1 VADLTAIVAEVLSL
15 PASSISDASGP
26 ETVPEWD
33 SLAHMRL
40 VAKLEEAF
48 GVRFDLDEIIQ
59 MENVG
64 KIKGLLAKKQT

>member
-1 VADLTAIVAEVLSL
+1 MADLSAIVAEVLNL
-15 PASSISDASGP
+15 PASSITDASGP
-26 ETVPEWD
+26 ETVQEWD

-40 VAKLEEAF
+40 VAKLEETF

-64 KIKGLLAKKQT
+64 KIKALLEKKQS